1 MEKGELRTLSTS
13 INPILVDKQIKGW
26 VRLEVAIFKKIFN
39 EIF

>member
-1 MEKGELRTLSTS
+1 MEKWKLRTLSISTS
-13 INPILVDKQIKGW
+13 PILVDKQIKGW